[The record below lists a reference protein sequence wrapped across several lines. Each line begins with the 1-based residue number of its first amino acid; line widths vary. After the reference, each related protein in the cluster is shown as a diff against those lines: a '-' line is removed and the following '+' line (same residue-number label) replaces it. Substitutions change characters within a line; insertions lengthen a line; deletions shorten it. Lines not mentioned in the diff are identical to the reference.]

1 MKKAEADYLILCEI
15 NALVSALIG
24 AVRKKSKNL
33 EEQDISFFCEALQ
46 NIYENDFFPVLD
58 QCRQDTGNAPSRAFP
73 DKYDYLVRT

>member
-33 EEQDISFFCEALQ
+33 EEQDISFFAKHCK
-46 NIYENDFFPVLD
+46 IFMKTIFSCFGSMPPRYGKRPFKGVF
-58 QCRQDTGNAPSRAFP
+58 
-73 DKYDYLVRT
+73 

>member
-33 EEQDISFFCEALQ
+33 EEQDISFFLRSIA
-46 NIYENDFFPVLD
+46 
-58 QCRQDTGNAPSRAFP
+58 
-73 DKYDYLVRT
+73 KYL

>member
-33 EEQDISFFCEALQ
+33 EEQDISFFAKHCKIFMKTIFFLFWINAAKIRETPLQ
-46 NIYENDFFPVLD
+46 GRFLTNMII
-58 QCRQDTGNAPSRAFP
+58 
-73 DKYDYLVRT
+73 